1 MILGLAT
8 LLIALLISS
17 VSAWYSILGLTA
29 IFAGATVPA
38 IIMGGALE
46 AGKVMVAIWLH
57 HNWRRD
63 RLLKFYLVPALVFL
77 MMLTSV
83 GVFGFLSKA
92 HLDQNVPTG
101 DIQAQVQLFDE
112 KIQTQRDN
120 ISAARRALQ
129 QMDAAVDQTMS
140 RSNDEQGADKAANLR
155 RSQARERGTLQNDIA
170 RAQKEIA
177 VLQEQRAPVASQY
190 RKVEAE
196 VGPIKYVAALFS
208 SGAPDQDMLE
218 SAVRWVIILI
228 VIVFD
233 PLAIVL
239 IIAGITQLGWAKQL
253 GSRSGEPASGQTIDE
268 LIKDIE
274 PENVHPEVELPKL
287 VEQPPAEPE
296 PDVEKGN
303 ELIAEFVAE
312 REPEIVEP
320 VVDTAIDEEL
330 AQAKKDAELLA
341 EYVAEREAELQA
353 QIDRLQQER
362 DMLFQAHSVEM
373 VRADE
378 LAMAISADP
387 IPGVTERPFTD
398 EEVVALDKVISDFN
412 NSLPH
417 YTNTDNPVDFPQD
430 DTPNFE
436 GVRLGNGEWIQTGPA
451 FEEHPETTE
460 KFKAERPAD
469 PPETVTTRKAEP
481 EQPVRDP
488 RATFGNSFPNDPERG
503 DMFLRTDF
511 KPSRLFKWNDIK
523 WIEVNKQSTDVF
535 NYNDAYIQFLVEKI
549 TTGEYSVDDLS
560 EIELQQVQTAIG
572 GRRA

>member
-1 MILGLAT
+1 MILGITT
-8 LLIALLISS
+8 LLIALLIST

-29 IFAGATVPA
+29 IFAGAVVPA

-57 HNWRRD
+57 HNWKRD

-92 HLDQNVPTG
+92 HLDQNIPSG

-112 KIQTQRDN
+112 RIQTQRDN
-120 ISAARRALQ
+120 IAAARRALS
-129 QMDAAVDQTMS
+129 QMDVAVDQTMS
-140 RSNDEQGADKAANLR
+140 RSSDEKGADKAAEMR
-155 RSQARERGTLQNDIA
+155 RAQGRERTNLQNDIA
-170 RAQKEIA
+170 RAQKEINK
-177 VLQEQRAPVASQY
+177 LQEERAPVASQY

-196 VGPIKYVAALFS
+196 VGPIKYVAAMFS
-208 SGAPDQDMLE
+208 SGTPDQNMLE

-239 IIAGITQLGWAKQL
+239 IIAGITQLGWARQL
-253 GSRSGEPASGQTIDE
+253 SSRSGESASGQTIDE
-268 LIKDIE
+268 LINNIT
-274 PENVHPEVELPKL
+274 PENVHPEVEIPKP
-287 VEQPPAEPE
+287 VETPPE

-303 ELIAEFVAE
+303 DLIAEFEAE
-312 REPEIVEP
+312 REPEITEP

-330 AQAKKDAELLA
+330 AQAKKDREMLA
-341 EYVAEREAELQA
+341 EYVAERETELQA
-353 QIDRLQQER
+353 QIDRLQKER
-362 DMLFQAHSVEM
+362 DMLFKAHSVEM

-398 EEVVALDKVISDFN
+398 EEVVALDKIISDFD
-412 NSLPH
+412 NSYQMPH
-417 YTNTDNPVDFPQD
+417 YTNTDNPIDFPKD
-430 DTPNFE
+430 DSPNFE
-436 GVRLGNGEWIQTGPA
+436 GVRSGNGEWIQTGPA
-451 FEEHPETTE
+451 FEEHPETSE
-460 KFKAERPAD
+460 RFKAERAED
-469 PPETVTTRKAEP
+469 PPETAPTRKTEV

-511 KPSRLFKWNDIK
+511 KPSRLFKWNDLK
-523 WIEVNKQSTDVF
+523 WIEVNKKSTDVF

-572 GRRA
+572 GLRA

>member
-1 MILGLAT
+1 MILGITT
-8 LLIALLISS
+8 LLIALLIST

-57 HNWRRD
+57 HNWKRD

-92 HLDQNVPTG
+92 HLDQNIPTG

-112 KIQTQRDN
+112 RIQTQRDN
-120 ISAARRALQ
+120 IAAARRALS

-140 RSNDEQGADKAANLR
+140 RSSDEKGADKAAEMR
-155 RSQARERGTLQNDIA
+155 RAQGRERNNLQNDIA
-170 RAQKEIA
+170 RAQKEINK
-177 VLQEQRAPVASQY
+177 LQEERAPVASQY

-196 VGPIKYVAALFS
+196 VGPIKYVAAMFS
-208 SGAPDQDMLE
+208 SGTPDQNMLE

-239 IIAGITQLGWAKQL
+239 IIAGITQLGWARQL
-253 GSRSGEPASGQTIDE
+253 SSRSGESASGQTIDE
-268 LIKDIE
+268 LINNIT
-274 PENVHPEVELPKL
+274 PENVHPEVEIPK
-287 VEQPPAEPE
+287 PAEPPPAE

-312 REPEIVEP
+312 REPEITEP

-330 AQAKKDAELLA
+330 AQAKKDREMLA
-341 EYVAEREAELQA
+341 EYVAERETELQA
-353 QIDRLQQER
+353 QIDQLQKER

-398 EEVVALDKVISDFN
+398 EEVAALDKIISDFD

-430 DTPNFE
+430 DSPNFE
-436 GVRLGNGEWIQTGPA
+436 GVRSGNGEWIQTGPA
-451 FEEHPETTE
+451 FEEHPETIE
-460 KFKAERPAD
+460 RFKADRPAD
-469 PPETVTTRKAEP
+469 PPETLPTRKTEP

-511 KPSRLFKWNDIK
+511 KPSRLFKWNDLK
-523 WIEVNKQSTDVF
+523 WIEVNKKSTDVF

-572 GRRA
+572 GLRA